1 MLSVLYLATAAG
13 AFVSAWWQARLI
25 KANRPIR
32 HGLWLALYAALGYAA
47 SALAFGPWWALPAAL
62 GMAGVFS
69 AVFRLFLN
77 AARWLPLDYMGPP
90 PATKKGRS
98 MYDLFC
104 WRVAMRIGTWPALV
118 AFAMEGSAAI
128 GVAVLFWLRSAS
140 LF

>member
-1 MLSVLYLATAAG
+1 MLNVLYLATAAG

-69 AVFRLFLN
+69 PVFRLFLN
-77 AARWLPLDYMGPP
+77 AARWLPLDYMGPDA
-90 PATKKGRS
+90 ATAKGRS
-98 MYDLFC
+98 RYDLLC
-104 WRVAMRIGTWPALV
+104 WRMSLRLGVEPVSVAITL
-118 AFAMEGSAAI
+118 ETSAAI
-128 GVAVLFWLRSAS
+128 GVAVLFALRSAS
-140 LF
+140 LL